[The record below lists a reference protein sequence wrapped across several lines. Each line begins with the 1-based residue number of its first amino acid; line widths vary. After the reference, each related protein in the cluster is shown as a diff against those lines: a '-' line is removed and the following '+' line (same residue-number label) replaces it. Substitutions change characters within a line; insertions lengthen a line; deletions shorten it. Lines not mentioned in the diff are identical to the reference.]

1 MNLKKV
7 FRGCLVLLLVWVVSA
22 CGSDGVSGGSGKVT
36 ELTLDEAKEF
46 QPNKE
51 TGFVYVRDSLESEEE
66 DDKNQFKEIKRVAE
80 AEEIDFYVANGKD
93 FPQLTAEEWEEGKEP
108 IKILDQKNGTL
119 AYYEDGEM
127 MEEMDFMYIDEEEL
141 YSKIEK
147 FVQKIKS
154 DYIDN

>member
-7 FRGCLVLLLVWVVSA
+7 LNCCLTLLLVLVISA
-22 CGSDGVSGGSGKVT
+22 CSSDGVSGGSGKVID
-36 ELTLDEAKEF
+36 LTLEEAKEF

-51 TGFVYVRDSLESEEE
+51 TGFVYVRDSLESEEK
-66 DDKNQFKEIKRVAE
+66 DDKNQFREIKRVAE

-127 MEEMDFMYIDEEEL
+127 MEEMDFMYTDEEEL
-141 YSKIEK
+141 YSKIEE
-147 FVQKIKS
+147 FVQKVKS